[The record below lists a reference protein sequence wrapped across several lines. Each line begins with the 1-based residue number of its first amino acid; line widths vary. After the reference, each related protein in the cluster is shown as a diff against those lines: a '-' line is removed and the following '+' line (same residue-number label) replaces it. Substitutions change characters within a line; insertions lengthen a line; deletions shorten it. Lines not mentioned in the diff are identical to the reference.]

1 MNAAWQSVLEPG
13 RSPAGPPALPETKPG
28 SDVDESALETLRFL
42 AALSWLSYFPYASE
56 NGGRGERLAALDFE
70 ERLFLS
76 CSGVDCSLVV
86 PIQERSSAYVIFRGT
101 VGFRQWVYNVD
112 AMPRTWS
119 GDGRVHAGFA
129 RALSRV
135 WPHLKQRLDAL
146 AGDGATVFF
155 TGHSLGGALATLAAA
170 LWDGD
175 PAQSQTATF
184 GAPHAGNAEFAVAY
198 SKVPIIRVTRGGDPV
213 PDLPAPVSAVSRLN
227 YTHVGTPLVL
237 PGQSEPRPGNRLT
250 IRQWRD
256 ALERRDPP
264 AFLADHAPS
273 GYVQALAEA

>member
-1 MNAAWQSVLEPG
+1 MNAAWQAVLEPG
-13 RSPAGPPALPETKPG
+13 RSPAGAPALPETPG
-28 SDVDESALETLRFL
+28 SGHGASSPETLHFL
-42 AALSWLSYFPYASE
+42 SALSWLSYFPFAA
-56 NGGRGERLAALDFE
+56 NTNGRGERLGVSGLE

-76 CSGVDCSLVV
+76 CSGVDCSLIVPTEDRSTAFVV
-86 PIQERSSAYVIFRGT
+86 FRGT

-112 AMPRTWS
+112 AMPRSWP
-119 GDGRVHAGFA
+119 GDGRVHSGFA
-129 RALSRV
+129 RALAQV
-135 WPHLKQRLDAL
+135 WPHLQARLEAL
-146 AGDGATVFF
+146 AGEGATIHF

-170 LWDGD
+170 LWDSD
-175 PAQSQTATF
+175 PAQCCTATF
-184 GAPHAGNAEFAVAY
+184 GAPHAGNAEFAAAY
-198 SKVPIIRVTRGGDPV
+198 SQVPITRVTRGGDPV

-237 PGQSEPRPGNRLT
+237 PGQSEPRPGSRLT

>member
-1 MNAAWQSVLEPG
+1 MNAAWQAVLEPG
-13 RSPAGPPALPETKPG
+13 RSPAGAPALPETPRADLG
-28 SDVDESALETLRFL
+28 ESAPETLRFL
-42 AALSWLSYFPYASE
+42 AGLSWLSYFPFADVE
-56 NGGRGERLAALDFE
+56 GGRGERLAASNLE

-76 CSGVDCSLVV
+76 CSGVDCSLIV
-86 PIQERSSAYVIFRGT
+86 PTRDRSSAFVVFRGT

-119 GDGRVHAGFA
+119 GNGRVHAGFA
-129 RALSRV
+129 RALSQV
-135 WPHLKQRLDAL
+135 WPHLQPRLDAME
-146 AGDGATVFF
+146 GEGAPIYF

-170 LWDGD
+170 LWEGK
-175 PAQSQTATF
+175 SQTAAF
-184 GAPHAGNAEFAVAY
+184 GAPHAGNAEFAAAY
-198 SKVPIIRVTRGGDPV
+198 AKVPITRVTRGGDPV

-227 YTHVGTPLVL
+227 YTHVGTPLIL

-250 IRQWRD
+250 LRQWRD